1 MRCLIFNLGNA
12 MYKTLAVLL
21 LLASTACKPKNKPAA
36 SIVKTDTIIPV
47 MDTAILPYTAADLV
61 RDSLERKHKLDS
73 FNAIKPIITYTYDTN
88 LEPLDKLIADVIDTT
103 GVTTTPLTLSD
114 TTIQKWN
121 KEGNQIYHRQ
131 LLKNNRFTIEL
142 VDTGPNNQREIII
155 NGYTLRKGS
164 VLDTSV
170 SDAEDTDYIEIQSGR
185 CALLKFGAKEYL
197 LLVAGLENCNGIGC
211 GVRFYVL
218 YDPVIKKG
226 MILQQFRSEFYAGY
240 DKKNKTPVFIDM
252 ENYEHNGLYQC
263 FLTSGNVYQF
273 NHDGKV
279 KPLCDKA
286 GKQIEFMAYA
296 KNFDSPLHVIKGNFI
311 RSN

>member
-1 MRCLIFNLGNA
+1 
-12 MYKTLAVLL
+12 MYKPFTILL
-21 LLASTACKPKNKPAA
+21 LLAFIACKPKNKPTA
-36 SIVKTDTIIPV
+36 STAKTDNIMPV
-47 MDTAILPYTAADLV
+47 RDTAITPYTAVDLL

-88 LEPLDKLIADVIDTT
+88 HEPLDKLIADVIDTT
-103 GVTTTPLTLSD
+103 GVTTTALAFSD
-114 TTIQKWN
+114 TTIQKWS
-121 KEGNQIYHRQ
+121 KEGNLIYHRQ
-131 LLKNNRFTIEL
+131 LLKNSRFAIEL

-170 SDAEDTDYIEIQSGR
+170 SGAEYIDYIEIRSSQ
-185 CALLKFGAKEYL
+185 CALLKFGGKEYL
-197 LLVAGLENCNGIGC
+197 LLVAGLENCNGLGC
-211 GVRFYVL
+211 GVSYYLL
-218 YDPVIKKG
+218 YDPVIKKA
-226 MILQQFRSEFYAGY
+226 MILQQFRSDFYAGY
-240 DKKNKTPVFIDM
+240 DKKSKTPVFINM

-286 GKQIEFMAYA
+286 GKQIEFTAYA
-296 KNFDSPLHVIKGNFI
+296 KNFDSPLHVIKGNFE
-311 RSN
+311 RNN